1 MRTVR
6 LLPVSPS
13 MHCAGGG
20 VCSQGGVSAPGGSV
34 CSWGCL
40 LPGGCIPAC
49 NGADPL
55 PPVNR
60 MTDRCKNITLPQTSF
75 AGGNKT
81 VPLQLIA
88 EIKYNASM
96 DHLSYL
102 HPNRK
107 FGLIPAFFADTF
119 MYRSSGIQNNKY
131 RTVMS
136 SQEKLYFPLCSTSRT
151 KNHSRR
157 KNIPFC
163 YMCKRDGMISL
174 GWIQAPHVVTC
185 HTPAPT

>member
-1 MRTVR
+1 MSRR
-6 LLPVSPS
+6 KRIL
-13 MHCAGGG
+13 
-20 VCSQGGVSAPGGSV
+20 
-34 CSWGCL
+34 
-40 LPGGCIPAC
+40 
-49 NGADPL
+49 
-55 PPVNR
+55 
-60 MTDRCKNITLPQTSF
+60 KY
-75 AGGNKT
+75 KT

-88 EIKYNASM
+88 EIKYNASI

-151 KNHSRR
+151 KIIVAEKISFLLRVNETVSLG
-157 KNIPFC
+157 
-163 YMCKRDGMISL
+163 DTAISL
-174 GWIQAPHVVTC
+174 